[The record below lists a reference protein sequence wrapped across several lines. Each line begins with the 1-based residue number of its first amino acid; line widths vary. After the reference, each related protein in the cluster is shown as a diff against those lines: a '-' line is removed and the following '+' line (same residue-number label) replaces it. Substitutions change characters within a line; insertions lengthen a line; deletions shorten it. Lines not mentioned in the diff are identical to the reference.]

1 MGALLFLLGIVAVV
15 VIWSAARATSK
26 INRFV
31 AKRLGHTPFISK
43 TIGLLIVTAQVSELV
58 RAIEHTSIVSI
69 TAALLLLAI
78 VVATRS
84 GTEGKAD

>member
-1 MGALLFLLGIVAVV
+1 MGTLLFLGIVAVA
-15 VIWSAARATSK
+15 VIWSAAHATSK
-26 INRFV
+26 VNRFV
-31 AKRLGHTPFISK
+31 AKKIGHAPFISK

-69 TAALLLLAI
+69 AAALLLLAI

-84 GTEGKAD
+84 GTEGESR